1 MKTKDFFDKWLTKYV
16 YNTVKLRTYNK
27 YNLNLVNYIYPFL
40 GEIQI
45 ENITK
50 ETIIDFIDKL
60 INNPEKKLS
69 TNTIIGII
77 QTLNQGFNFALE
89 LKYIS
94 LNPIKGIKLPKIKEK
109 EVIAI
114 NRKEQRKIEEYCLN
128 HKKSNYIGIVLC
140 LYTGIRIGELLALT
154 WKDIDFKQHLVYI
167 KRTSYYAKKDNK
179 YKVMIDTPKTIKST
193 RIIPLNKN
201 LSSLLYSRYKMSKS
215 EFVITTKDNKMVDVR
230 SYQRTFQSVLSKC
243 KIEKYNFHSLRHT
256 FATRAIELGVDVK
269 TISDIL
275 GHSTVNITLNRYAH
289 SLLEHKKSEMDK
301 LSRLLC
307 CVK

>member
-114 NRKEQRKIEEYCLN
+114 NRKEQRKIEEYSIL
-128 HKKSNYIGIVLC
+128 KKK
-140 LYTGIRIGELLALT
+140 LYL
-154 WKDIDFKQHLVYI
+154 
-167 KRTSYYAKKDNK
+167 
-179 YKVMIDTPKTIKST
+179 
-193 RIIPLNKN
+193 
-201 LSSLLYSRYKMSKS
+201 
-215 EFVITTKDNKMVDVR
+215 
-230 SYQRTFQSVLSKC
+230 
-243 KIEKYNFHSLRHT
+243 
-256 FATRAIELGVDVK
+256 
-269 TISDIL
+269 
-275 GHSTVNITLNRYAH
+275 
-289 SLLEHKKSEMDK
+289 
-301 LSRLLC
+301 
-307 CVK
+307 